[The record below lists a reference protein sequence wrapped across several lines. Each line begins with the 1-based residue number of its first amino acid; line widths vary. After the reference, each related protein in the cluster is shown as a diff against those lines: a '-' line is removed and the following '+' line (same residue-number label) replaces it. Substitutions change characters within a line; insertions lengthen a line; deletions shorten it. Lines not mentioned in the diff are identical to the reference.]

1 MNVVK
6 DLSIG
11 NPPEEINVFIEVP
24 RGSKNKY
31 ELDKDSGLVTLDRVL
46 YTPFVYPMDYGL
58 VPQTHWHDGDPVDAV
73 VLNAAEPYAPG
84 VVVPSRPVGV
94 IRMIDDG
101 ERDEKLIC
109 VPVDS
114 PQLAEV
120 KDKDDIAPHVLKETC
135 YFFEHYKDL
144 QGKKVTIEG
153 VDGLAAAKKV
163 IAEAVALYKKE
174 IAG

>member
-6 DLSIG
+6 DLTIG
-11 NPPEEINVFIEVP
+11 NPPDQVNVFIEVP

-31 ELDKDSGLVTLDRVL
+31 ELDKDTGLVTLDRVL

-58 VPQTHWHDGDPVDAV
+58 IPQTHWHDGDPIDVV
-73 VLNAAEPYAPG
+73 VLNAAEPYVPG
-84 VVVPSRPVGV
+84 AVVPARPVGV

-101 ERDEKLIC
+101 ERDEKVIC

-114 PQLAEV
+114 PQLAGV
-120 KDKDDIAPHVLKETC
+120 KDQGDITPHLLEETK

-144 QGKKVTIEG
+144 QGKKVTVEG
-153 VDGLAAAKKV
+153 IDSAAAAKKV
-163 IAEAVALYKKE
+163 IEEAVALYKKE